1 MISED
6 FDTQSEGRSEPE
18 TGSEKSKQIIQGI
31 SEYSRNAA
39 NRLSREL
46 KFQARSILL
55 EQRDRAARQL
65 SALADAL
72 KDAGNKLREN
82 RSQSVADMTETGAGK
97 VEQFSNYLRESDPN
111 RMVRQVEDF
120 ARRQPA
126 VFVSTLFV
134 AGVLLGQLL
143 SSGESAEKPSVL
155 KPKRESSLEYKP
167 AEDEEGYY
175 ERH

>member
-6 FDTQSEGRSEPE
+6 FDTRSEARSEPQ
-18 TGSEKSKQIIQGI
+18 TGNEKPKQIIQGI
-31 SEYSRNAA
+31 SEYSRNATR
-39 NRLSREL
+39 RLSREL
-46 KFQARSILL
+46 KFQAQSILL
-55 EQRDRAARQL
+55 EQRDRTARNL
-65 SALADAL
+65 SALAEAL

-82 RSQSVADMTETGAGK
+82 RSRSVANMTETGAEK
-97 VEQFSNYLRESDPN
+97 VEQFSNYLRESDPD

-120 ARRQPA
+120 ARRQPV

-134 AGVLLGQLL
+134 AGLLLGQLL
-143 SSGESAEKPSVL
+143 SSGESAEKPRIL
-155 KPKRESSLEYKP
+155 KPKRGSSLEYKP